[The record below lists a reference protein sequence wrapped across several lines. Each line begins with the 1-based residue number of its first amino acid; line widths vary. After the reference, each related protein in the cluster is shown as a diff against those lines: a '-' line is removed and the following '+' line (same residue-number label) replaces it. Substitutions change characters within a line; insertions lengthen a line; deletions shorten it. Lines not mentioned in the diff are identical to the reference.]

1 MSAKYRNFC
10 FTHNNYPNTELED
23 GIDCKYIV
31 YGKEIG
37 DSGTPHLQGLVV
49 FKSPRSLAGVIKVLP
64 GCHVE
69 VCRQLFAAMEYCKKD
84 GDVTER
90 GVAPMEPKVAAEKG
104 IAERWELAKQ
114 GRFEE
119 LPPEQI
125 KTYEYIKRKFQ
136 ECDSWVPMDHEWRYG
151 VSGAGKSRSAREEYP
166 DAYIKDASKWWD
178 GYDHEEVVIIEDWDP
193 KCSEYLTRYLKIWSD
208 HYHFPA
214 EVKGGK
220 LTIRPKKIIITS
232 QYPIDACFL
241 DVESYDAI
249 RRRFKIMHYN
259 KL

>member
-1 MSAKYRNFC
+1 MSKFRNFA
-10 FTHNNYPNTELED
+10 FTHNNYTDTDLED
-23 GIDCKYIV
+23 GLDCKYII
-31 YGKEIG
+31 YGREVG
-37 DSGTPHLQGLVV
+37 DSGTPHLQGTVV
-49 FKSPRSLAGVIKVLP
+49 FKTQRSLSAVIKSLP

-69 VCRQLFAAMEYCKKD
+69 VARDVFASIEYCRKD
-84 GDVTER
+84 GDFVER
-90 GVAPMEPKVAAEKG
+90 GTPPLKAAAAAFKG

-119 LPPEQI
+119 LPPEHI
-125 KTYEYIKRKFQ
+125 RTYEYVKRKFT
-136 ECDSWVPMDHEWRYG
+136 ECESWVPMAHEWRYG
-151 VSGAGKSRSAREEYP
+151 ASGAGKSRSAREEYP

-178 GYDHEEVVIIEDWDP
+178 GYDHQEVVIIEDWDP

-220 LTIRPKKIIITS
+220 LTIRPKKIIVTS

-241 DVESYDAI
+241 DSESYDAI
-249 RRRFKIMHYN
+249 NRRFKSMHYH
-259 KL
+259 KI